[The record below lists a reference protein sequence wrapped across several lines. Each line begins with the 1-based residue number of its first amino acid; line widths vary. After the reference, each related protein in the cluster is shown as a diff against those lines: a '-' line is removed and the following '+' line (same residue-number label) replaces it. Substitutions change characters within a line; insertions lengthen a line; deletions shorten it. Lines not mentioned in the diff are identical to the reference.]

1 MIIPKFL
8 PQGGTI
14 GITAP
19 SFGCVSEP
27 YASAFG
33 NALRTFQNM
42 GYRVRTTP
50 DCFMNDGIGISTD
63 PKECAREFMSLYADN
78 DVDFILSAGGGE
90 LMCETLGHV
99 DFERLSAARPKFFAG
114 YSDNTNLTFTIP
126 TLLDTAAIYCPCA
139 PSFGMKPWHPSL
151 TQDMEL
157 FMGARSEVSG
167 FPDYELESLKTEEN
181 PLAPYNCT
189 EEKVLTLFAGESRK
203 REVSMRGRLLGG
215 CLDILT
221 LLCGTRFDKVR
232 DFNARYKD
240 DGVIWFLE
248 ACDLN
253 VLSIRRS
260 LWQLKQ
266 AGWFES
272 AAGFII
278 GRPLNGN
285 PVMGLDAHGAALGV
299 LGGFGLPVIFD
310 ADLGHLPP
318 VVPMVCGALSEV
330 SADTENLTI
339 RYDFSR

>member
-1 MIIPKFL
+1 MKIPGFL

-19 SFGCVSEP
+19 SFGCVMEP

-33 NALRTFQNM
+33 NALRNFQDM

-50 DCFMNDGIGISTD
+50 DCFMDDGIGISTD
-63 PKECAREFMSLYADN
+63 PKECASEFMSLYADN
-78 DVDFILSAGGGE
+78 DVDFIISAGGGE
-90 LMCETLGHV
+90 LMCETLGYI
-99 DFERLSAARPKFFAG
+99 DFDRLADAKPKFFAG
-114 YSDNTNLTFTIP
+114 YSDNTNLTFTMP
-126 TLLDTAAIYCPCA
+126 TILDTAAIYCPCA

-157 FMGARSEVSG
+157 FTGARSEVSG
-167 FPDYELESLKTEEN
+167 FPDYEKVSLKTEEN

-189 EEKVLTLFAGESRK
+189 EKKVLTLFEGGSKK
-203 REVSMRGRLLGG
+203 REAGMRGRLLGG

-221 LLCGTRFDKVR
+221 ILCGTKYDKVR
-232 DFNARYKD
+232 EFNERYKN
-240 DGVIWFLE
+240 DGIIWFLE

-253 VLSIRRS
+253 VLDIRRTF
-260 LWQLKQ
+260 WQLRK
-266 AGWFES
+266 AGWFER

-278 GRPLNGN
+278 GRPLSGE
-285 PVMGLDAHGAALGV
+285 PVMGLDAHGAV
-299 LGGFGLPVIFD
+299 LGEIEDLGLPVILD

-318 VVPMVCGALSEV
+318 VVPIVSGAFAEV
-330 SADTENLTI
+330 HADADNIRI